1 MGHDFPWA
9 FDANLLRDSRGAD
22 VKLDKDLVREVLL
35 KLEADDSDPRDWKD
49 LDITEWP
56 REQVAYT
63 ISVLADGGLIEA
75 EELSSHD
82 SYDWRATR
90 LTFQGH
96 EYLETIRDSEVW
108 RTTKEVANK
117 TGVYSLQVLMEA
129 GKMVV
134 KQKLMEHGI
143 HLP

>member
-1 MGHDFPWA
+1 M
-9 FDANLLRDSRGAD
+9 
-22 VKLDKDLVREVLL
+22 KLDKDLVREVLL
-35 KLEADDSDPRDWKD
+35 KLEADDSDPMMLKD

-56 REQVAYT
+56 GEQVAYT
-63 ISVLADGGLIEA
+63 VCLLAEGGLIEA
-75 EELSSHD
+75 INAGNLST
-82 SYDWRATR
+82 YDWKATR
-90 LTFQGH
+90 LTFTGH
-96 EYLETIRDSEVW
+96 EYLETIRDGEVW
-108 RTTKEVANK
+108 RKTKEVANK

>member
-1 MGHDFPWA
+1 M
-9 FDANLLRDSRGAD
+9 
-22 VKLDKDLVREVLL
+22 KLDKDLVREVLL

-49 LDITEWP
+49 LDITQWP

-63 ISVLADGGLIEA
+63 ISVLANGGLLEA

-82 SYDWRATR
+82 GYDWRATQ
-90 LTFQGH
+90 LTFTGH
-96 EYLETIRDSEVW
+96 EYLETVRDPLIW
-108 RTTKEVANK
+108 KKTKEVASK

-134 KQKLMEHGI
+134 KQQLMNHGI

>member
-1 MGHDFPWA
+1 
-9 FDANLLRDSRGAD
+9 

-35 KLEADDSDPRDWKD
+35 KLEADDSDPMTLKD

-56 REQVAYT
+56 REQLAYT
-63 ISVLADGGLIEA
+63 VCLLAEGGLIDA
-75 EELSSHD
+75 IDLSSFD
-82 SYDWRATR
+82 GYDWRATR
-90 LTFQGH
+90 LTFTGH

-108 RTTKEVANK
+108 RKTKEVANK

-134 KQKLMEHGI
+134 KQKLIEHGI